1 MSIRVAAQEADFDVG
16 AELARLEALGGGGV
30 ASFTGVVRGDDSGK
44 AGGAAGL
51 TALRL
56 EAYPGMTQ
64 RALEGIAAEAAT
76 RWSLAGLTLIHRFGT
91 LGIGDRIVLVGTAAR
106 HRAAALEACAFL
118 IDWAKTKAP
127 LWKQEIFADG
137 TTRWIEPRASDDAA
151 AAEWDASAEHGKP

>member
-1 MSIRVAAQEADFDVG
+1 MSIRVATQEADFDVA

-30 ASFTGVVRGDDSGK
+30 ASFTGVVRGE
-44 AGGAAGL
+44 GGL
-51 TALRL
+51 SALRL

-64 RALEGIAAEAAT
+64 RALELIAAEAAS

-91 LGIGDRIVLVGTAAR
+91 LGVGERIVLVATAAR

-137 TTRWIEPRASDDAA
+137 TARWVEARAADDVA

>member
-1 MSIRVAAQEADFDVG
+1 MSARVSAQEGDFDVA

-30 ASFTGVVRGDDSGK
+30 ASFTGVVRGGE
-44 AGGAAGL
+44 GL

-56 EAYPGMTQ
+56 EAYPGMTE
-64 RALEGIAAEAAT
+64 RALDAIAAEAIA
-76 RWSLAGLTLIHRFGT
+76 RWSLLGCTVIHRYGT
-91 LGIGDRIVLVGTAAR
+91 LAVGERIVLVGTAAR

-118 IDWAKTKAP
+118 IDWAKIRAP

-137 TTRWIEPRASDDAA
+137 TSRWVEARAEDDVA

>member
-1 MSIRVAAQEADFDVG
+1 MNVRVATQEADFDVA

-30 ASFTGVVRGDDSGK
+30 ASFTGVVRGE
-44 AGGAAGL
+44 GGL
-51 TALRL
+51 SALRL
-56 EAYPGMTQ
+56 EAYPDMTQ
-64 RALEGIAAEAAT
+64 NALEAIAAEASS

-91 LGIGDRIVLVGTAAR
+91 LGVGERIVLVATAAR
-106 HRAAALEACAFL
+106 HRAAALDACAFL

-137 TTRWIEPRASDDAA
+137 TTRWVEARAADDVA